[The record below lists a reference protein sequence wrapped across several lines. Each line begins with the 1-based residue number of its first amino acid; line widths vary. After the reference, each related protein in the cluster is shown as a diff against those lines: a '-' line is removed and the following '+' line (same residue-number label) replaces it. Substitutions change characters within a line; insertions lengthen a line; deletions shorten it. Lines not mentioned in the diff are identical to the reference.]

1 MSSSTTTTYVR
12 SSLINFFIFCTDY
25 GNREG
30 DEEEKIM
37 LFIPQED
44 NMGKK
49 LKAVGITQA
58 LTQFAE
64 TFAPSHHCECLVTQK
79 TKSYYIN
86 PEGNF
91 WCVMSLSIPYLEK
104 TIKDKKVIEYF
115 TDDIQDVILKETL
128 KQSYEMFVL
137 FNGLF
142 QFILNKFGLD
152 ALKERFEFFYTR
164 YLQTLNFGQL
174 DLLDLYQGVHY
185 LPLDKIDFL
194 KVQCFSNLI
203 ENTFSSVKHV
213 CILHNDQLL
222 WTSTTKQN
230 MKILYK
236 YLTTS
241 LFPASNEADDTQ
253 SNTAAKI
260 SPSQVSRS
268 SSMSSQSGGST
279 YSTNYP
285 NPGRFLTAPPDM
297 VNPSNPIPKRSPRVF
312 LQVDKKTCE
321 LNLLVYKAFNLIIC
335 LMVDL
340 QSLSSELCGKIHQFI
355 GPQLGSLANTITEQ
369 ISKRS
374 SSSSDQQYRF
384 LYFNSMNLAIKSSI
398 HSKKSANVVSVA
410 PEIMRLLVDIHSD
423 LAKRDKRDKR
433 KSGGEIIVKTLADC
447 WVVGKRSGFRE
458 FFVILNQ
465 KNASLVEI
473 NEELKRVITTSFNNI
488 LFLD

>member
-1 MSSSTTTTYVR
+1 MSSSSSSTYVR
-12 SSLINFFIFCTDY
+12 SSLINFFIFSTDY
-25 GNREG
+25 GKREG

-37 LFIPQED
+37 LFIPQEE

-49 LKAVGITQA
+49 LKAIGIAQA
-58 LTQFAE
+58 LIQFAE
-64 TFAPSHHCECLVTQK
+64 KFAPSHHCECLVTQK
-79 TKSYYIN
+79 TKSYIIN
-86 PEGNF
+86 PETNF

-104 TIKDKKVIEYF
+104 TIKDKKVVEYF
-115 TDDIQDVILKETL
+115 NDDIQDAILKETL
-128 KQSYEMFVL
+128 KQSYDMFVL

-142 QFILNKFGLD
+142 SAILNKFGIN

-174 DLLDLYQGVHY
+174 DLLDLYQGVLY

-194 KVQCFSNLI
+194 KIQCFSNLI

-222 WTSTTKQN
+222 WTSTTKDN
-230 MKILYK
+230 MRILYK

-241 LFPASNEADDTQ
+241 LFPASHDADDGNN
-253 SNTAAKI
+253 SNKN
-260 SPSQVSRS
+260 SPSLSARGSLS
-268 SSMSSQSGGST
+268 SLSGST
-279 YSTNYP
+279 SSAFCSSYP

-297 VNPSNPIPKRSPRVF
+297 VLASNPIPKRSPRVF
-312 LQVDKKTCE
+312 LQVDNKTCE

-355 GPQLGSLANTITEQ
+355 GPQLGSLANSITEQ
-369 ISKRS
+369 VSKRS
-374 SSSSDQQYRF
+374 ASSSDQQYRF

-398 HSKKSANVVSVA
+398 HSRKSATVVSVA
-410 PEIMRLLVDIHSD
+410 PEIMRLLVDIHAD
-423 LAKRDKRDKR
+423 LDMSEK
-433 KSGGEIIVKTLADC
+433 GGEIIVKTLADC

-473 NEELKRVITTSFNNI
+473 NDELKRVITTSFSNI

>member
-12 SSLINFFIFCTDY
+12 SSLINFFIFCADY

-30 DEEEKIM
+30 YEEEKIM
-37 LFIPQED
+37 LFIPQEE

-49 LKAVGITQA
+49 LKAVGLAQA
-58 LTQFAE
+58 LILFADK
-64 TFAPSHHCECLVTQK
+64 FAPASPCDCLVTQK
-79 TKSYYIN
+79 SKSYILN
-86 PEGNF
+86 AEGSF
-91 WCVMSLSIPYLEK
+91 WCVMTLSIPYLEK
-104 TIKDKKVIEYF
+104 TIKDKKVVEYF
-115 TDDIQDVILKETL
+115 PDDIQDSILKETVR
-128 KQSYEMFVL
+128 QSYDMFVL

-142 QFILNKFGLD
+142 VFIFNKFGLG
-152 ALKERFEFFYTR
+152 ALKERFEFFYSR

-194 KVQCFSNLI
+194 KIQCFSNLI
-203 ENTFSSVKHV
+203 ENTFSSVRHV

-222 WTSTTKQN
+222 WTSMNKEN

-241 LFPASNEADDTQ
+241 LFPASNEADDNQ
-253 SNTAAKI
+253 STNSSRN

-268 SSMSSQSGGST
+268 STISSQSSSSNFSST
-279 YSTNYP
+279 YP
-285 NPGRFLTAPPDM
+285 NPGRFLTAPPEM
-297 VNPSNPIPKRSPRVF
+297 VNPANPIPKRSPRVF
-312 LQVDKKTCE
+312 LQVDNKTCE
-321 LNLLVYKAFNLIIC
+321 LNLLVYKAFNLIVC

-340 QSLSSELCGKIHQFI
+340 QSFSSELCGKIHQFI
-355 GPQLGSLANTITEQ
+355 GPQLSSLANTISEQ
-369 ISKRS
+369 VTKRS
-374 SSSSDQQYRF
+374 SYSSDQQYRF

-398 HSKKSANVVSVA
+398 HSKKSSSVVSVA

-423 LAKRDKRDKR
+423 LSACDKR
-433 KSGGEIIVKTLADC
+433 KGGEIIVKTLADC

-473 NEELKRVITTSFNNI
+473 NEELKRVIATSFNNI